1 MSKTIFRIAILIASC
16 TMLTACGSSGI
27 GFGGIVGLLVLCAV
41 IYFCGGGLA
50 GWRIEYRYRR
60 QRKPLTETLHF
71 YWGWTD
77 NLAIK
82 LEEKGGKYLDPA
94 PIERYSTY
102 SIISLIVGVI
112 IVIVGGLIQGG
123 TLIVIL
129 GLFLCA
135 IGGVLA
141 ELTGR
146 VANTEEEEEVQNMT
160 YGAFLVYF
168 IADSLV
174 ATIGLPFILLIVMGQ
189 NKNKTNEQAEE
200 AETEVEPEVNN
211 ESKQTI
217 ETNQMPNY
225 TIDYRYPSGSA
236 TKTGQCTMYSKQAP
250 TRNEALAY
258 IKSKGFGEN
267 YGKME
272 IVCIRFGTGLSPWV
286 DENHPNNLLNK

>member
-1 MSKTIFRIAILIASC
+1 MSKTIFRTAILIASC

-27 GFGGIVGLLVLCAV
+27 GFWGIVGLLVLCAV
-41 IYFCGGGLA
+41 ICFCGAGLA

-60 QRKPLTETLHF
+60 VRKPLTETLHF

-82 LEEKGGKYLDPA
+82 LEEKGGKYLDPV
-94 PIERYSTY
+94 PIERYSPY

-146 VANTEEEEEVQNMT
+146 VADTEEEEEVQNMT

-174 ATIGLPFILLIVMGQ
+174 ATIGLPFIILVLMGQ

-225 TIDYRYPSGSA
+225 TRDYRYPSGSA